1 MHVGV
6 FSDWFCARLGVAV
19 QVAVLA
25 DVPVSV
31 NVKVRRHLKL
41 VGTLLD
47 R

>member
-6 FSDWFCARLGVAV
+6 FWFCARLGVAV

-31 NVKVRRHLKL
+31 NVKVRRYLKL